1 MYISNNVNDCETGY
15 YPGRDRNLQFS
26 YDNFNTD
33 SGGGGGTPFNESN
46 FFKFYSGSPDTSGSE
61 GDEQFYGYSGTSTQ
75 YKWVFIKFEIL
86 QGT

>member
-1 MYISNNVNDCETGY
+1 MDISNDCKTGF
-15 YPGRDRNLQFS
+15 YPGRDRNSQFS

-75 YKWVFIKFEIL
+75 YKWVFIKFETL

>member
-1 MYISNNVNDCETGY
+1 MYISDNVNDCETGY

-46 FFKFYSGSPDTSGSE
+46 FFKFYSGSSDTSE
-61 GDEQFYGYSGTSTQ
+61 GEGEEQFYGYRKGLEK
-75 YKWVFIKFEIL
+75 YRWVFIKFQRIE
-86 QGT
+86 GT